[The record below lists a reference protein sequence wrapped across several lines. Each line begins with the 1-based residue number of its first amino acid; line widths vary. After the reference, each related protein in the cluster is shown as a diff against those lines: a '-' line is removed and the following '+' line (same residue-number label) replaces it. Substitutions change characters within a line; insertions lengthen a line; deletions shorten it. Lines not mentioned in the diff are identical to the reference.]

1 MKLQQLAKRARLLA
15 DEIWSEAKEFQ
26 DSLEYERTRKI
37 KSISSEIHN
46 EASKLEKME
55 DAVIQNV
62 HES

>member
-26 DSLEYERTRKI
+26 DSLGYERTRKI

-55 DAVIQNV
+55 D
-62 HES
+62 